1 MSNDNKMLREY
12 VKEVISEKSDLIST
26 QSGLYFL
33 IYDTSELLNNIL
45 LGMRV
50 IKGVATVYQRDS
62 IKRSGSRA
70 RVPIE
75 LSYTVP
81 TNYGGADQYL
91 RDLEKATRG
100 LKGVISL
107 IRNPQAGDKNR
118 WGRGKSFK

>member
-1 MSNDNKMLREY
+1 MSDDNKILREY
-12 VKEVISEKSDLIST
+12 VKEVISEKSNLIPT
-26 QSGLYFL
+26 QSGFYFL
-33 IYDTSELLNNIL
+33 IYDTAELLNNIL

-62 IKRSGSRA
+62 IKRSGQRA
-70 RVPIE
+70 KVPIE

-100 LKGVISL
+100 LKGVIGLVKNS
-107 IRNPQAGDKNR
+107 QAGDKNK
-118 WGRGKSFK
+118 WNRGKSFK